1 MRRRTDRQGGFTL
14 IELMVVVLVIAILLA
29 IAIPTFLGARS
40 RSQDTVAKSA
50 LRNALTAANTV
61 FTDSVSFVGAD
72 ASGLAA
78 EEPSLT
84 YAAASSPSIGPK
96 NISVAATAN
105 SWAASALSSS
115 GTCWMIASTS
125 TGATTYGAGV
135 VACTGA
141 NAAIAATASAWGA
154 APVAPTYWS
163 AVMADAPAAYWHLTE
178 TSGTTAADSGP
189 NGLTATW
196 QGGGSAAA
204 GVTGPL
210 TGFGAAGTVSSPP
223 YLAAT
228 ATNGGPLDLRNAVTV
243 EAWINP
249 DVSGEYAGIIEKTV
263 GTAVNTQFLLFL
275 EGGQLV
281 WRTLP
286 SAGGW
291 GHIYTGYFPAVG
303 TWTHVAG
310 TFDGT
315 TVRAYANGV
324 QVGASVPVASALLGG
339 AGNVYLGHLGQGIY
353 AFTGSIAEEAIY
365 PTALSA
371 SRIAAHYAARS

>member
-1 MRRRTDRQGGFTL
+1 MRRRTERQAGFTL

-29 IAIPTFLGARS
+29 IAIPTFLGART
-40 RSQDTVAKSA
+40 RSQDTVAKAA
-50 LRNALTAANTV
+50 LRTALTAASTSFV
-61 FTDSVSFVGAD
+61 DTVSFVTAD
-72 ASGLAA
+72 ATGLAA
-78 EEPSLT
+78 EEPSLSYVSAVT
-84 YAAASSPSIGPK
+84 PSIGPK
-96 NISVAATAN
+96 SISISASAN
-105 SWAASALSSS
+105 SWAAAALSGS
-115 GTCWMIASTS
+115 GTCWMIATTS
-125 TGATTYGAGV
+125 SGTVTYGASIA
-135 VACTGA
+135 ACTGT
-141 NAAIAATASAWGA
+141 NAVTMATASAWGI
-154 APVAPTYWS
+154 APSSPTYWS
-163 AVMADAPAAYWHLTE
+163 TVLADSPAAYWHLTE

-189 NGLTATW
+189 AGAAATW

-210 TGFGAAGTVSSPP
+210 TGYGAAGTVSSPP
-223 YLAAT
+223 YLVASAA
-228 ATNGGPLDLRNAVTV
+228 NGGLLDLRTSVTV
-243 EAWINP
+243 EAWIKP
-249 DVSGEYAGIIEKTV
+249 DVAGENAGIIEKTV

-291 GHIYTGYFPAVG
+291 GHVYTGYFPPTG

-324 QVGASVPVASALLGG
+324 QVGASVSVPSPLLGG
-339 AGNVYLGHLGQGIY
+339 AGNVYLGHLGTGIY
-353 AFTGSIAEEAIY
+353 AFTGSIAEAAVY

-371 SRIAAHYAARS
+371 ARIAAHYAARS